1 MNNTRYI
8 LIILTYI
15 FSVASGK
22 CQTVSGTIIDKKTN
36 HVLPN
41 VTVLEKSTI
50 KLTTSNINGKF
61 ALQTGSGKVVEL
73 SFSCIGYEKL
83 LIVLP
88 KPMNDTTI
96 SVSMHENVQQLATV
110 EVTTPALNQV
120 LTESYSQ
127 TNIDQHVIEEK
138 IATALIDVLAEVP
151 GITKQAEY
159 HSPLVLRGL
168 GGKRLLV
175 TKDGNRLMGN
185 FPGGFM
191 GQGVNVYDLAKVEVI
206 KGPASVKY
214 GPGAISGIINME
226 SKSPFSQPGW
236 HGRASSTLATN
247 NNEYALLGGINW
259 SNFDHAFSL
268 SGRFRNAG
276 DYLYGGADK
285 AVNSAYK
292 DKDISSRYR
301 WENNNAFSLNA
312 ETEFHSGGP
321 WGRPVGFNGT
331 QYMKL
336 INTVDNTWHTS
347 VTASWL
353 PEAFLK
359 QLEAS
364 VYYDLEN
371 RNQLKNSYDVAS
383 GDLSYSE
390 NVCYRNFYYG
400 WRGLAILNLLRNM
413 ELNIGTDGVFYR
425 IDSPTTLTDYF
436 LDTQITNRIAKNSG
450 VGLAGIFGE
459 IDWKPA
465 NEHLKIR
472 GGLRLD
478 YSQISEGDVHD
489 TLQASGRRKQ
499 ILAFNGTLGA
509 VYNAY
514 NKLFISLQVARAC
527 RMPDAAEMFIVSS
540 NADGIV
546 YGNPDLK
553 PEYGFNIDGGL
564 RGQYGFITFDC
575 SLFAN
580 FLHQFISQEFWQNSG
595 KKGVNY
601 IYQNVDKARI
611 MGGELAVGLKWN
623 NFLSPDNQLIYNGT
637 AVLTF
642 GDKLTDSPNWF
653 SVGVPLRNIPPFNT
667 KQELMLKH
675 RYNSAWTAYL
685 GADFRY
691 YATQNRIAPTAD
703 GGYVSY
709 SYILFGSSCGI
720 TWLHNNNKWDLKIK
734 GDNLSDNK
742 YRPFESL
749 IYGMGRNFKL
759 MLSVQF

>member
-1 MNNTRYI
+1 
-8 LIILTYI
+8 
-15 FSVASGK
+15 
-22 CQTVSGTIIDKKTN
+22 
-36 HVLPN
+36 
-41 VTVLEKSTI
+41 
-50 KLTTSNINGKF
+50 
-61 ALQTGSGKVVEL
+61 
-73 SFSCIGYEKL
+73 
-83 LIVLP
+83 
-88 KPMNDTTI
+88 
-96 SVSMHENVQQLATV
+96 
-110 EVTTPALNQV
+110 
-120 LTESYSQ
+120 
-127 TNIDQHVIEEK
+127 
-138 IATALIDVLAEVP
+138 
-151 GITKQAEY
+151 
-159 HSPLVLRGL
+159 
-168 GGKRLLV
+168 
-175 TKDGNRLMGN
+175 
-185 FPGGFM
+185 
-191 GQGVNVYDLAKVEVI
+191 
-206 KGPASVKY
+206 
-214 GPGAISGIINME
+214 
-226 SKSPFSQPGW
+226 
-236 HGRASSTLATN
+236 
-247 NNEYALLGGINW
+247 
-259 SNFDHAFSL
+259 
-268 SGRFRNAG
+268 
-276 DYLYGGADK
+276 
-285 AVNSAYK
+285 
-292 DKDISSRYR
+292 
-301 WENNNAFSLNA
+301 
-312 ETEFHSGGP
+312 
-321 WGRPVGFNGT
+321 
-331 QYMKL
+331 
-336 INTVDNTWHTS
+336 
-347 VTASWL
+347 
-353 PEAFLK
+353 
-359 QLEAS
+359 
-364 VYYDLEN
+364 
-371 RNQLKNSYDVAS
+371 
-383 GDLSYSE
+383 
-390 NVCYRNFYYG
+390 
-400 WRGLAILNLLRNM
+400 M